1 MSLLLWKPT
10 LYVERLQNC
19 LPGYFFRLYNC
30 NSLCLH
36 RRGIP
41 DPWPDRIWA
50 SSGHI
55 LKASCL
61 SCARSPRAE
70 HSTPSGVSPEQR
82 DKITS
87 LDLLATPL
95 LMQSEIWLTFWATS
109 AHDWLRI
116 IFHAPIFP
124 SPSQDCFA
132 SIWLPV
138 CVNIAGYPDPG
149 VYFALGF
156 SKLHEASRT
165 QLSRQSRYDLDG
177 IPSLLWINYTTQFGF
192 ILNHAEGALI
202 PSMSLMKM
210 LNSTGP
216 RIDPWGTP
224 LITGFHLDLE
234 ALPDTSWCTLRCKS

>member
-87 LDLLATPL
+87 LHLLATPL

-124 SPSQDCFA
+124 SPSQDCFP

-156 SKLHEASRT
+156 SKLHEAYTYSIVKTVKVWSGWHPFPPMNQLHHSVWFYT
-165 QLSRQSRYDLDG
+165 QPCWGCTYP
-177 IPSLLWINYTTQFGF
+177 IYVINED
-192 ILNHAEGALI
+192 A
-202 PSMSLMKM
+202 K
-210 LNSTGP
+210 
-216 RIDPWGTP
+216 
-224 LITGFHLDLE
+224 
-234 ALPDTSWCTLRCKS
+234 